1 MKNLAYIIEDND
13 DISYFFSRALATV
26 GFQTE
31 IISNGKVAILRTRKR
46 KSVPCYPRYARSR
59 GKWRRYSYLHPS

>member
-31 IISNGKVAILRTRKR
+31 IISNGKAAIVRLEKEVRPLL
-46 KSVPCYPRYARSR
+46 S
-59 GKWRRYSYLHPS
+59 